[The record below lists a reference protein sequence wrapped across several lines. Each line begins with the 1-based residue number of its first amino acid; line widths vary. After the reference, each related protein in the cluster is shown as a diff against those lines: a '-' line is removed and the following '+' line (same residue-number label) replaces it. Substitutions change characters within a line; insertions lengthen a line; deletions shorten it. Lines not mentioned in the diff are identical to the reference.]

1 MRASLITLFALLVL
15 AATLV
20 SAGADPGAEK
30 DKKQSPKASTTEI
43 ETLVKDLGSEDGKK
57 ASAALKSLVKIG
69 QPAVSA
75 LFDAL
80 DKNEQENKRCLA
92 ILALGRI
99 REKLALGS
107 DERGSKVI
115 EDRLLIELDDPNDE
129 ILSVATSA
137 LTENHPRSTKSI
149 PVLIAIMKSEERRSL
164 ARSAATRGLS
174 NLGPRASDAIPVL
187 LHCLENKVEH
197 KIEVKGK
204 PGTAEYV
211 ENIRQ
216 AVRTSVKYIE
226 GERTDICKTLGA
238 IGPND
243 ARVVAVMTKALK
255 NSKEDPLLRGYAAE
269 ALAARTGEVR
279 HGMIPDVIEA
289 LKQTADKN
297 KDPRIAMSRGMWIS
311 VLGRLKYTKSEV
323 PFVLS
328 MALNP
333 NGDENERS
341 LAVEALSNNPAI
353 AQSCW
358 LPLFDMLRAE
368 MPRGERLRMATVIA
382 LGLIPPSDEEPK
394 GLAGAVKRAFDELR
408 RTASPELEM
417 EMEKTLKKIQ
427 AR

>member
-1 MRASLITLFALLVL
+1 MNAMRASLITLFALLVL

-164 ARSAATRGLS
+164 AR
-174 NLGPRASDAIPVL
+174 
-187 LHCLENKVEH
+187 
-197 KIEVKGK
+197 
-204 PGTAEYV
+204 
-211 ENIRQ
+211 
-216 AVRTSVKYIE
+216 
-226 GERTDICKTLGA
+226 
-238 IGPND
+238 
-243 ARVVAVMTKALK
+243 
-255 NSKEDPLLRGYAAE
+255 
-269 ALAARTGEVR
+269 
-279 HGMIPDVIEA
+279 
-289 LKQTADKN
+289 
-297 KDPRIAMSRGMWIS
+297 
-311 VLGRLKYTKSEV
+311 
-323 PFVLS
+323 
-328 MALNP
+328 
-333 NGDENERS
+333 
-341 LAVEALSNNPAI
+341 
-353 AQSCW
+353 
-358 LPLFDMLRAE
+358 
-368 MPRGERLRMATVIA
+368 
-382 LGLIPPSDEEPK
+382 
-394 GLAGAVKRAFDELR
+394 
-408 RTASPELEM
+408 
-417 EMEKTLKKIQ
+417 
-427 AR
+427 